1 MSSLW
6 QRSREHIHP
15 VVFPVSAGVIV
26 VFVVF
31 GAVFAET
38 ADTVLNGILTA
49 LVDTFGW
56 FMIGGVALMLLF
68 CVFLVVGPYGKVR
81 LGPDDSRPDYGY
93 LTWFS
98 MLFSAGMG
106 IGLLFWGVAEPITH
120 YANAPRFA
128 SETPEAAQDAM
139 ILTFHHYGLGPW
151 AAYAV
156 LGLSLAYFG
165 FRHDL
170 PLTIRSA
177 LYPLIGDRIHGWQG
191 NLIDT
196 LAIFGT
202 MFGVATSLGLGV
214 LQVNAGL
221 NSVFGVPQNP
231 TVQVILIAAIT
242 LVATISVFTGLDK
255 GIRRLSQLNIGIA
268 TVLLLFVAVLGP
280 TVLLFGA
287 YLENIGAY
295 VTNFVNTLFWT
306 GTYEDADG
314 WLGSWT
320 IFYWAW
326 WISWSPFVGMFV
338 ARISRGRT
346 IREFIL
352 GVLLVPSLV
361 SFLWFTVM
369 GNTAIDIQESGATDL
384 IGPTNEDPALAMF
397 AMLDAFPLASITSVL
412 AIVVVTLFFVTS
424 SDSGSFVIDM
434 IASGGNPDPPKPQRI
449 FWATTEG
456 VVAAVLLG
464 AGGLTALQAGAVS
477 TGLPFTAVLIV
488 VVIGLVK
495 GLKSELSD
503 TPMEDVP
510 AQSMFDKGSAE
521 DDPAAV
527 PTGKGTDPATGGSAE
542 RAAERATTAR
552 DAAERAADRAAAER
566 AAAERAAKQ

>member
-1 MSSLW
+1 MYALW

-26 VFVVF
+26 LFVVF

-56 FMIGGVALMLLF
+56 FMIGGVAVMLLF
-68 CVFLVVGPYGKVR
+68 CVFLVAGPYGNVR

-191 NLIDT
+191 NVIDT

-221 NSVFGVPQNP
+221 DTVFGVPQNR

-242 LVATISVFTGLDK
+242 LVATVSVFTGLDK
-255 GIRRLSQLNIGIA
+255 GIRRLSQMNIGIA
-268 TVLLLFVAVLGP
+268 TVLLVFVGVLGP

-369 GNTAIDIQESGATDL
+369 GNTAINIQETGAADL
-384 IGPTNEDPALAMF
+384 IGPTTEDPALAMF
-397 AMLDAFPLASITSVL
+397 AMLEGFPFASITSVL

-477 TGLPFTAVLIV
+477 TGLPFTVVLIV

-527 PTGKGTDPATGGSAE
+527 PTGTGTDPSTGGSAE
-542 RAAERATTAR
+542 RAA
-552 DAAERAADRAAAER
+552 
-566 AAAERAAKQ
+566 KQ

>member
-1 MSSLW
+1 MASLW
-6 QRSREHIHP
+6 ERSREHIHP

-31 GAVFAET
+31 GAVFSDT
-38 ADTVLNGILTA
+38 ADRVLNGILTV

-56 FMIGGVALMLLF
+56 FMIGGVALMLIF
-68 CVFLVVGPYGKVR
+68 CLFLVVGPYGKVR

-120 YANAPRFA
+120 YANAPRFP

-191 NLIDT
+191 NVVDV

-214 LQVNAGL
+214 LQINAGL
-221 NSVFGVPQNP
+221 DTVFGVPQNP

-255 GIRRLSQLNIGIA
+255 GIRRLSQLNIGMA
-268 TVLLLFVAVLGP
+268 TVLLLFVAIAGP

-295 VTNFVNTLFWT
+295 VTNFVDTLFWT
-306 GTYEDADG
+306 GTYEDAEG

-369 GNTAIDIQESGATDL
+369 GNTAIDLQETGAADL
-384 IGPTNEDPALAMF
+384 IGPTTEDPALALF
-397 AMLDAFPLASITSVL
+397 AMLEGFPLASITSVL

-449 FWATTEG
+449 FWAVTEG

-477 TGLPFTAVLIV
+477 TGLPFTVVLIV
-488 VVIGLVK
+488 VVVGLIK
-495 GLKSELSD
+495 GLRSERTD
-503 TPMEDVP
+503 MPMHEVP
-510 AQSMFDKGSAE
+510 AQSLFNNDPGDATEPDPTMPSRAE
-521 DDPAAV
+521 
-527 PTGKGTDPATGGSAE
+527 GAE
-542 RAAERATTAR
+542 GADQEAR
-552 DAAERAADRAAAER
+552 PES
-566 AAAERAAKQ
+566 